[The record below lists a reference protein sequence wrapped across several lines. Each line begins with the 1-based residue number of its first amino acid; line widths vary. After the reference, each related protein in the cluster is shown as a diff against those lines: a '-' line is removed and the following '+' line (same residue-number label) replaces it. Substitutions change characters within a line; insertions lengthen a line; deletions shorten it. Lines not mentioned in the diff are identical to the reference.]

1 MAENYIVISQ
11 LNKRQIIWRRIKLFG
26 LVLVSVVLATVKW
39 ADFMPTDMSLAAR
52 YGMIFLFCITFA
64 WISLYFWSSL
74 FGFWELIRHRKMPAI
89 KRVPFETKLSTKTAV
104 LMPVYNEDPTSVFAN
119 LLAMARDLAKTGQA
133 EAFDFFVLSDTT
145 NPRVWVQEEVLWMQ
159 TQTVF
164 PENMRLY
171 YRHRPKNTARKSGN
185 IEDFCVR
192 WGANY
197 DHMIVLDADSLM
209 AAETVVT
216 MAQLM
221 EANETTGIIQAPP
234 IIINRHSF
242 FARVQQFAGRVYGPI
257 VSAGLAYWQVW
268 DSNYWGHN
276 AIIRTHAFTECCGLP
291 VFPGQAPFGGH
302 ILSHDFV
309 EAALIR
315 RAGWLAWMLPELKG
329 SYEECPPSMLDFAIR
344 DRRWCQGNLQHLRI
358 LFSQKLHPVSRL
370 HFLLGIMSY
379 LSSPLWFLFLLGG
392 LTFALWR
399 EFFPPEYFADTKTLF
414 PTWPVF
420 DFIGT
425 LALFVLSMGML
436 FIPKILGGLIAF
448 VQHRPLKE
456 FGGFFGLLFTLI
468 IEFVFSALTAPIM
481 MLFQTKIVFDI
492 LVGNDAGW
500 KAQNRDEAGTPW
512 QLAFRR
518 HFWHTV
524 LGVAVTGLVYVYIP
538 SLFYW
543 ILPITVGL
551 ILSVPLS
558 VYSSRESVGLW
569 AKKHHLFITPEEYN
583 PPVILKMAKQALTE
597 LEKASPKETGLT
609 LLIHQPIYQA
619 MHVYLLSVNGPVPD
633 FELKTIRGAEQKI
646 QAFAQGTMPTLS
658 VDEEKYCLY
667 HPEIISELSLLF
679 LIQEKERENEQK
691 MSIKE

>member
-1 MAENYIVISQ
+1 MAEKSYIVLSQ
-11 LNKRQIIWRRIKLFG
+11 INKRQIMARRVKLFG
-26 LVLVSVVLATVKW
+26 LVFLSVAAATFKW
-39 ADFMPTDMSLAAR
+39 ADFMPTDMPPLAR
-52 YGMIFLFCITFA
+52 WGMIFLFGVTFA

-74 FGFWELIRHRKMPAI
+74 FGFWELIRHRKMPAL
-89 KRVPFETKLSTKTAV
+89 KRVPFDTKLTTKTAV
-104 LMPVYNEDPTSVFAN
+104 LMPVYNEEPAGVFSN
-119 LLAMARDLAKTGQA
+119 LLAMARDLAQTGQE
-133 EAFDFFVLSDTT
+133 EAFDFFVLSDSTQS
-145 NPRVWVQEEVLWMQ
+145 NIWIQEETLWLR
-159 TQTVF
+159 TQSLF
-164 PENMRLY
+164 PEKMHLY

-209 AAETVVT
+209 EAKTVIA

-234 IIINRHSF
+234 VIINRHTF
-242 FARVQQFAGRVYGPI
+242 FARVQQFAGRVYGPV

-276 AIIRTHAFTECCGLP
+276 AIIRTHAFMECCGLP

-379 LSSPLWFLFLLGG
+379 LSSPFWFLFLLGG
-392 LTFALWR
+392 LAFALWR
-399 EFFPPEYFADTKTLF
+399 EFFPPEYFTDTKTLF

-420 DFIGT
+420 DLIGT
-425 LALFVLSMGML
+425 VALFVLSMGML
-436 FIPKILGGLIAF
+436 FIPKILGGLIVF

-456 FGGFFGLLFTLI
+456 FGGICGLCLTLAA
-468 IEFVFSALTAPIM
+468 EFIFSALTAPVM

-492 LVGNDAGW
+492 LIGNDSGW
-500 KAQNRDEAGTPW
+500 KTQNRDETGTSW
-512 QLAFRR
+512 GLAVRR
-518 HFWHTV
+518 HWGHTV
-524 LGVAVTGLVYVYIP
+524 LGVAVTGLVYMYIP
-538 SLFYW
+538 QLFYW
-543 ILPITVGL
+543 ILPITAGL

-558 VYSSRESVGLW
+558 VFSSRESVGQW
-569 AKKHHLFITPEEYN
+569 AKKHRLFIIPEEYD
-583 PPVILKMAKQALTE
+583 PPLILRMAQEAFRELT
-597 LEKASPKETGLT
+597 ASAPEEAGLT
-609 LLIHQPIYQA
+609 LLIHYPLYQA
-619 MHVYLLSVNGPVPD
+619 MHVYLLSVNGPAPD
-633 FELKTIRGAEQKI
+633 FDLNTVRNVGQKI
-646 QAFAQGTMPTLS
+646 QGFAQGSDLKLS
-658 VDEEKYCLY
+658 PEEEKYCLY
-667 HPEIISELSLLF
+667 QPEILSELSLLH
-679 LIQEKERENEQK
+679 IINR
-691 MSIKE
+691 